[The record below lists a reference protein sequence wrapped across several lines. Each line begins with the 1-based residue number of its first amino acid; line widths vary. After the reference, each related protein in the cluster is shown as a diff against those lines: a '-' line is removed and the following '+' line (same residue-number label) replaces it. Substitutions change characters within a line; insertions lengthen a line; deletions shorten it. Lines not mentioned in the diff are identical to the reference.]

1 MRLPTVITVATLA
14 FAPIAASAGEPSPP
28 DIIPDRA
35 RKLAERGRAYHD
47 AGDYAHA
54 IAAFKEAY
62 VIAPSPGLLFNLAQ
76 AYRLSGS
83 CDDALMMYHRY
94 LETGPSPEGRTVAE
108 GHLHSVERC
117 AHKQGL
123 NIPLDPQLEHLAVVP
138 PAPGSSIWATA
149 SPASRS
155 RPLKQV
161 GIGLTLAGSVAMS
174 VALYFG
180 FKAHDA
186 SAAVEDAYAHGAKW
200 KDIQPIDERG
210 QRDALMAK
218 LFGIGGGLAVASG
231 VTVYILGKRAERSTP
246 IAVRPSTTGVEVSLA
261 WQF

>member
-1 MRLPTVITVATLA
+1 MRVPTIITVATLA

-28 DIIPDRA
+28 EIIPDKA
-35 RKLAERGRAYHD
+35 RKLAERGRTYH
-47 AGDYAHA
+47 ASRDYAHA
-54 IAAFKEAY
+54 IAAYKEAY

-123 NIPLDPQLEHLAVVP
+123 NIPIDPQLEHIAVLP
-138 PAPGSSIWATA
+138 PSPGASIWGT
-149 SPASRS
+149 SRPASRGQH
-155 RPLKQV
+155 LKEA

-174 VALYFG
+174 VALYYG

-186 SAAVEDAYAHGAKW
+186 SAAVEDAYARGAKW
-200 KDIQPIDERG
+200 KDVQAIDERG
-210 QRDALMAK
+210 QRSALLAK
-218 LFGIGGGLAVASG
+218 AFGIGGGLAVASG
-231 VTVYILGKRAERSTP
+231 VTLYVLGKRAERSTP
-246 IAVRPSTTGVEVSLA
+246 IAVLPNHHGAEVSLA
-261 WQF
+261 WRF